1 VLVSLILIVLFLRL
15 DRASLGIDVQSHAFA
30 TLVGGLGVKVVAF
43 FLDVLDIGVPSR
55 FQSALDLSGRQ
66 ILLSG
71 RDADRRYGDTGND
84 EL

>member
-43 FLDVLDIGVPSR
+43 FLDVWTLVYPAASN
-55 FQSALDLSGRQ
+55 
-66 ILLSG
+66 LLL
-71 RDADRRYGDTGND
+71 T
-84 EL
+84 